1 MLKKFAVTNF
11 RGFADRIEWDL
22 SNPSNYEFS
31 QYAIKDGVIKNAI
44 IYGPNGSGKSNLSMA
59 IFDIVNHLTQKE
71 QLKDFYINF
80 PYAGKVNLPVKFEYS
95 FKLEKESVG
104 YTYTKDRNGNLLLEE
119 LYVNTKPVI
128 VRHEKTIKINDPLLK
143 INKKALDTLL
153 YENSNQV
160 SIINYLLASLP
171 VPSGHY
177 LIKLRDFVNSMLWFR
192 NLEERNYM
200 GLQTGGTYIEEYI
213 IKNGY
218 IEKFAEFLKTT
229 SAQHFDFSPTDRE
242 DKHLKCNI
250 DNVSIPFRLIESTG
264 TSSLKLLFYW
274 LTNLQDASLVFID
287 EFDAFYHFNL
297 AYAVCKQLFS
307 LDNCQV
313 FLTSHNTYLMTNDL
327 LRPDCNFI
335 LDNNK
340 IKPLNHCTEKE
351 LRWGHNIEKIY
362 RAGAFY
368 VD

>member
-11 RGFADRIEWDL
+11 RGFVDRIEWDL
-22 SNPSNYEFS
+22 SNPSNYEFN
-31 QYAIKDGVIKNAI
+31 QYAIKDGIIRNAI
-44 IYGPNGSGKSNLSMA
+44 IYGPNGSGKSNLSLA
-59 IFDIVNHLTQKE
+59 VFDIVNHLTQKE
-71 QLKDFYINF
+71 KLENFYLNC
-80 PYAGKVNLPVKFEYS
+80 PYAGKVNLPVKFEYL
-95 FKLEKESVG
+95 FKLGEESVG
-104 YTYTKDRNGNLLLEE
+104 YTYTKDRIGNLISEE
-119 LYVNTKPVI
+119 LYVNTEPI
-128 VRHEKTIKINDPLLK
+128 IIRHEKTIKINDPLLK

-160 SIINYLLASLP
+160 SVINYLLASLP
-171 VPSGHY
+171 LPSGHY

-192 NLEERNYM
+192 NLDERDYI
-200 GLQTGGTYIEEYI
+200 GLQKGRTNIEEYI

-218 IEKFAEFLKTT
+218 VKKFAEFLKEI
-229 SAQHFDFSPTDRE
+229 SGQDFDFSPTAVE
-242 DKHLKCNI
+242 DKHLECII

-264 TSSLKLLFYW
+264 TRSLTLLFYW
-274 LTNLQDASLVFID
+274 IINLKDALLVFID

-340 IKPLNHCTEKE
+340 IKPLNQCTEKE
-351 LRWGHNIEKIY
+351 LRFGHNMEKLF
-362 RAGAFY
+362 RGNAFQ
-368 VD
+368 V